1 MSNINYTDIDETYP
15 TPGVDN
21 DSQGFRDNFS
31 TIKSALTT
39 AYTEISTLETNTA
52 KLNATNDFFGNIV
65 GNANF
70 VATTQEVAVLGN
82 ILGPSIIDW
91 QNGSYQTLTVAGI
104 NEGSDE
110 EDPDGNG
117 YLTLTV
123 DGWPG
128 QNKLAHIRVA
138 MRSDGQLRNV
148 LFANADGNLL
158 VDPNNFPQNAYFTL
172 NADQDTKILDFWT
185 SDGGANVYL
194 YIQGEYA
201 LLTSQ
206 GPNLAG

>member
-21 DSQGFRDNFS
+21 DSQGFRDNFA
-31 TIKSALTT
+31 TIKGSLET

-52 KLNATNDFFGNIV
+52 KLNATNDFFGNII
-65 GNANF
+65 GNATF
-70 VATTQEVAVLGN
+70 TATTEEVAVLGN
-82 ILGPSIIDW
+82 ILGPSAIDW

-104 NEGSDE
+104 NEGSDQ

-117 YLTLTV
+117 YITLTV
-123 DGWPG
+123 GGWPG
-128 QNKLAHIRVA
+128 DRKLAHIRVA
-138 MRSDGQLRNV
+138 MKSDGQLRNV
-148 LFANADGNLL
+148 VFANSEGSLR
-158 VDPNNFPQNAYFTL
+158 VDSTNFPSNAYFTL
-172 NADQDTKILDFWT
+172 NEDEDTKIVDFWT

-194 YIQGEYA
+194 YIQGEYT

-206 GPNLAG
+206 GPNNA